1 MAHSQS
7 SPECYLYLHGFAS
20 SPNSAKARELGDR
33 FQDLGIALEIPD
45 LNQDDFSHLSLSR
58 QLAQV
63 EALLPDRPVT
73 VIGSSFGGLTAAWL
87 AERNPQ
93 IQRLVLLAPA
103 FQFLAHWLPRLG
115 SEQLLRWQQEQY
127 MAVYHYA
134 AQTELPLQYGFVT
147 DLAEYHDGDL
157 GRSLPTLIL
166 HGVHDDVIPV
176 QASRDYAE
184 QRPWVKLIELESDHS
199 LANVSDR
206 IWQEIQ
212 AFCELPLL

>member
-1 MAHSQS
+1 MAHAQS
-7 SPECYLYLHGFAS
+7 SSESYIYLHGFAS
-20 SPNSAKARELGDR
+20 SPNSAKARDLGDR
-33 FQDLGIALEIPD
+33 FQDLGIALTSPD

-63 EALLPDRPVT
+63 EALLPDQAVT

-115 SEQLLRWQQEQY
+115 SEQLIRWQQEQY

-157 GRSLPTLIL
+157 QRSLPTLIL

-184 QRPWVKLIELESDHS
+184 QRPWVKLIELESDHA
-199 LANVSDR
+199 LANVGDR
-206 IWQEIQ
+206 LWQEIR
-212 AFCELPLL
+212 AFCALPLV